1 MAQRGTGPPANEW
14 KLTSSDQNRSKR
26 LAAIRAVDEVQNHSA
41 IGLGTGTTARYF
53 LEELAQR
60 LKDGVLR
67 SVVGIPTSKQTAE
80 LASQLHIPLSS
91 LDKHPILDLAIDGA
105 DEIDPHLDLIK
116 GHGGA
121 LLREKIVAAA
131 ARQFLVIADHSKQ
144 VKSLGETCAV
154 PIEVIP
160 FGLALVMQ
168 RLRAFPGD
176 AKLRQTSEGQPFHTD
191 DGNWIVDYACG
202 PLSDPRKLD
211 MMLNSIPGIVEHG
224 LFLNMAQRAIVGNS
238 GRATVLDR

>member
-26 LAAIRAVDEVQNHSA
+26 LAAIRAVDEVKNHSA
-41 IGLGTGTTARYF
+41 IGLGTGTTARCF

-60 LKDGVLR
+60 LKDGALR

-80 LASQLHIPLSS
+80 LASRLHIPLSS
-91 LDKHPILDLAIDGA
+91 LDQHPILDLAIDGA

-131 ARQFLVIADHSKQ
+131 ARQFLIIADHSKQ

-191 DGNWIVDYACG
+191 DGNWIVDYACR

-238 GRATVLDR
+238 CRATVLDR

>member
-1 MAQRGTGPPANEW
+1 MAQRRTGPPANGW

-41 IGLGTGTTARYF
+41 IGLGTGTTTRCF
-53 LEELAQR
+53 LEELSQR
-60 LKDGVLR
+60 LKDGALR

-80 LASQLHIPLSS
+80 LASQLHIPLST
-91 LDKHPILDLAIDGA
+91 LDQHPILDLAIDGA

-144 VKSLGETCAV
+144 VKSLGEICAV

-191 DGNWIVDYACG
+191 EGNWIVDYACG

-211 MMLNSIPGIVEHG
+211 MMLNSMPGIVEHG